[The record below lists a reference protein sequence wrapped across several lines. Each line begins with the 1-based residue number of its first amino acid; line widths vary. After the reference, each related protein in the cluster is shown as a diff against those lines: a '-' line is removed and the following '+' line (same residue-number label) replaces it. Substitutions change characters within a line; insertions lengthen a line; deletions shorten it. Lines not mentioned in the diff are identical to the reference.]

1 MKDRETE
8 RLRQHGRVI
17 GEELGRI
24 LMYHPKLESEGNPM
38 LNTRVR
44 ELRGQIADEMQ
55 EAARRLGLDTVDGSN
70 PPVVEKPE
78 IARLIRE
85 LLLGH
90 MEDGEPTLSIIPIG
104 SQRIGEPKPKDDPL
118 YKHVFSRLT
127 QEGTIY
133 TIGTLIALGRLV
145 RPGFLDTLG
154 DVRRVTLPEWSL
166 LVGFGDSRTRFI
178 HEAVRKIEIPAH

>member
-8 RLRQHGRVI
+8 RLRQHGIVI

-24 LMYHPKLESEGNPM
+24 LMYHPRTDSDDKPM
-38 LNTRVR
+38 LDTRVR

-55 EAARRLGLDTVDGSN
+55 EAARRLGLDTVNGSN

-85 LLLGH
+85 ILLGH
-90 MEDGEPTLSIIPIG
+90 MKDARPTLSIIPIG
-104 SQRIGEPKPKDDPL
+104 SQKLGEPKPKDDPL
-118 YKHVFSRLT
+118 YKHVFSKLT

-145 RPGFLDTLG
+145 RPGFLDTLDG
-154 DVRRVTLPEWSL
+154 VREVALAEWSL
-166 LVGFGDSRTRFI
+166 FVGFGDSRARFI
-178 HEAVRKIEIPAH
+178 QEAVRKIEIPAH